1 MRVKLTK
8 VSELGDALHPNN
20 IETGFEKIVDVDER
34 YFDEPEIGQRFNLGF
49 FSTSG
54 VQEIIDDHTFKTY
67 NSIYHWEVLPN
78 NE

>member
-34 YFDEPEIGQRFNLGF
+34 Y
-49 FSTSG
+49 SW
-54 VQEIIDDHTFKTY
+54 HTLVTIVPKNFKQ
-67 NSIYHWEVLPN
+67 I
-78 NE
+78 